1 MLTSKRG
8 FYPNSLLLCPGG
20 QPKGKHT
27 GPTGLG
33 GAYLVLRGGPVSVW
47 VCFCLT
53 SQAGK
58 LPGPGEVGGA
68 ESTKLPGESQGLAL
82 SHHSPQ

>member
-33 GAYLVLRGGPVSVW
+33 GAYPVLRGGPVSVGF
-47 VCFCLT
+47 V
-53 SQAGK
+53 S
-58 LPGPGEVGGA
+58 V
-68 ESTKLPGESQGLAL
+68 
-82 SHHSPQ
+82 